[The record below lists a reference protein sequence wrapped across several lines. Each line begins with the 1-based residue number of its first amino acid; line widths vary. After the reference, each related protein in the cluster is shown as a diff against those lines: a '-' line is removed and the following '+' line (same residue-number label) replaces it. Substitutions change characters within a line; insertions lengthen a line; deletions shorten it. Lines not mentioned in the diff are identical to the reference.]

1 SHFRVADK
9 ARAAL
14 SPGIKELPMPLPRE
28 KEKCQ
33 SVGLTDWH
41 YPKVRF
47 FSLKAVTY
55 SLPDSSDR

>member
-1 SHFRVADK
+1 HFRVADK

-41 YPKVRF
+41 YALGRF
-47 FSLKAVTY
+47 FHYHRYTLHTALVINT
-55 SLPDSSDR
+55 